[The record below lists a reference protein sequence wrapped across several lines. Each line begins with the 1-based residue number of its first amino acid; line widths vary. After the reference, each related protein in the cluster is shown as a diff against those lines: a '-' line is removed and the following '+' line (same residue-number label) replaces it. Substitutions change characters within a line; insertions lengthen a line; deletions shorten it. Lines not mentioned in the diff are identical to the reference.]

1 MTFEQYW
8 NEDCCLTK
16 YYRKAYEI
24 SRDRKNWEA
33 WLQGMYIYE
42 ALCDVSPL
50 LRAFAKN
57 GTKADEYASEPY
69 ALTSKQIEDKKKTQE
84 QQSYEL
90 GMAKMTAFQMRFNKK
105 FEERGNTDDGNH
117 S

>member
-1 MTFEQYW
+1 MTYDQYW

-24 SRDRKNWEA
+24 RRDRKNWEA
-33 WLQGMYIYE
+33 WLQGLYFYE

-57 GTKADEYASEPY
+57 GTKAAEYSKEPY
-69 ALTSKQIEDKKKTQE
+69 ALTSEQIEEKKKTEE
-84 QQSYEL
+84 QRTYEI
-90 GMAKMTAFQMRFNKK
+90 GMAKMNAFQKQFNKK
-105 FEERGNTDDGNH
+105 FEERGNTDG
-117 S
+117 